1 MLPSG
6 ARRRPCTQIKQ
17 SVWDMRIVGKLVLVD
32 LHGSGDALQLAFND
46 LANRFELLIEAGAL
60 KWSKAR
66 ADHFVLMPQS
76 DWTSLEVIS
85 ETKRQLR
92 L

>member
-1 MLPSG
+1 MYTNQG
-6 ARRRPCTQIKQ
+6 V
-17 SVWDMRIVGKLVLVD
+17 SVDMRIVGKLVLVD